1 MNALKRLPLQP
12 LLRIFSCAA
21 VAAFL
26 LYIAAIAQ
34 AQTRPAAPSTQV
46 TEVRTH
52 PPDISFLQLLLR
64 GGWFMVPI
72 GVASMIGLA
81 LVLERWV
88 ALRRGKIIPRRF
100 MRDLKRI
107 TPEGGENREA
117 ALRYCREHPSPISR
131 ITAAGLRKL
140 PQGHAAVERA
150 VEDTGGNEVQKLRR
164 NMRMMYGLTVITP
177 MLGLLGTVWGMIDA
191 FRITS
196 SAQGLGKP
204 ELLAK
209 GIYEAL
215 VCTLAALMVAIP
227 ILMIYYYFIAK
238 IERYVAEMNELS
250 IDFADHFLEH
260 PTRKSQPASLETVLK
275 SEI

>member
-1 MNALKRLPLQP
+1 MNPSRKSLIQAAI
-12 LLRIFSCAA
+12 RIFFCATL
-21 VAAFL
+21 AAFL
-26 LYIAAIAQ
+26 FRIANIAQ
-34 AQTRPAAPSTQV
+34 AQTRPASPSTQIS
-46 TEVRTH
+46 EVRTH
-52 PPDISFLQLLLR
+52 PPDITFLQLLLK
-64 GGWFMVPI
+64 GGWFMLPI
-72 GVASMIGLA
+72 GIASMIGLA
-81 LVLERWV
+81 LVLERYV

-100 MRDLKRI
+100 LRDLKKI
-107 TPEGGENREA
+107 APEGAENREA

-131 ITAAGLRKL
+131 IMAAGLRKL

-150 VEDTGGNEVQKLRR
+150 VEDTGGAEVQKLRR

-191 FRITS
+191 FRITA

-227 ILMIYYYFIAK
+227 ILMVYYYFVAK
-238 IERYVAEMNELS
+238 IERYVSEMNELS
-250 IDFADHFLEH
+250 IDFADHFLERI
-260 PTRKSQPASLETVLK
+260 PRKSQPANYESVLK